1 MNNKKLPPPPN
12 LPPNFTVSEKFC
24 LLHKGELSEE
34 KYTCPKCKTVYCLN
48 CAKKAK
54 IEGKSCV
61 KCKQLILL

>member
-1 MNNKKLPPPPN
+1 MNNKNLPPPPT
-12 LPPNFTVSEKFC
+12 LPPNFTASEKFC

-34 KYTCPKCKTVYCLN
+34 NYTCPKCKTKYCLK

-61 KCKQLILL
+61 KCKQLILV